1 MAVDGGLGAKYVG
14 NEAPS
19 VLAENYQYSRKVDAA
34 VLGLTK
40 LGLRETRP
48 FWLQLLADSPSSI
61 AFSRI

>member
-40 LGLRETRP
+40 LGLRGH
-48 FWLQLLADSPSSI
+48 
-61 AFSRI
+61 